1 MKMTRLYIL
10 PVIVAVLAVLAT
22 SVPVLAASKDE
33 LTFSAALSNPNDGT
47 TTWAATGEYLIGTG
61 LGTLLVGPS
70 VTLFDLG
77 PTQGGSIGV
86 TGELGVGKTSGFF
99 LGAALKKLTGDAADV
114 ADYTGEARA
123 GIKFGGERGFAK
135 LYLSQVW
142 SQAASGDVSK
152 PDGTS
157 FVAGLGLR
165 F

>member
-1 MKMTRLYIL
+1 MRLRIAVIAALAIL
-10 PVIVAVLAVLAT
+10 ASMGGI
-22 SVPVLAASKDE
+22 LAAPAKDE
-33 LTFSAALSNPNDGT
+33 LTFSASLVNPNNGT
-47 TTWAATGEYLIGTG
+47 TVWSGTGEYLIGVA
-61 LGTLLVGPS
+61 GTLLVGPS

-77 PTQGGSIGV
+77 PVQGGSVGV
-86 TGELGVGKTSGFF
+86 TGEFGVGKTSGLFV
-99 LGAALKKLTGDAADV
+99 GAALKKLTGDAADA

-142 SQAASGDVSK
+142 SQAGSGEISK